1 MRGFLACFS
10 SAVVGGLVVCLSGGG
25 PLPGLLPL
33 GEAQVAD
40 RTPGVVR
47 TAGIDGERLTP
58 DELVNVAVYE
68 RVNRAVVHIT
78 TRSYRDEGFFL
89 FGSGPVEGNGS
100 GFVVDKSGHI
110 VTNFHVIEDARAILV
125 TLYNGETYTATIVGA
140 DAINDVAVIKIP
152 AAAKVLW
159 PVVLGDAT
167 KLKVGRRVFAIGNP
181 FGLER
186 TLTTGVVSSLNRSL
200 QLVRGRTMQSIIQTD
215 AAINPGSSGGPLLN
229 SRGDVIGMSV
239 AIFSKTGQSSGVGFA
254 IPANLINRVVPQLLE
269 HGRVIRPDLGI
280 TRVYQTETG
289 LMIAGLK
296 RGGPAERAGL
306 RGPRVVRIRRGP
318 LVLQR
323 MDRTAADL
331 VTAIDGQPVR
341 TFEAVLEHVEKRKP
355 GDRVVLT
362 VVRGGRRIEVPVQ
375 LGSDE
380 AEGRQPRSE

>member
-10 SAVVGGLVVCLSGGG
+10 SAVVGGLFVSLSGGG
-25 PLPGLLPL
+25 PPPGLLPH
-33 GEAQVAD
+33 GGAQVVD
-40 RTPGVVR
+40 RPPGAARPAEV
-47 TAGIDGERLTP
+47 AGDSLTP
-58 DELVNVAVYE
+58 DEAVNVAVYE
-68 RVNRAVVHIT
+68 RVNRAVVNIT

-89 FGSGPVEGNGS
+89 FDGGPVEGNGS
-100 GFVVDKSGHI
+100 GFVVDKAGHI
-110 VTNFHVIEDARAILV
+110 VTNFHVIEDARAFLV
-125 TLYNGETYTATIVGA
+125 TLYNGETYTASFVGA
-140 DAINDVAVIKIP
+140 DLINDVAVLKIS

-200 QLVRGRTMQSIIQTD
+200 QLVRGRTIKSIIQTD
-215 AAINPGSSGGPLLN
+215 AAINPGSSGGPLIN
-229 SRGDVIGMSV
+229 SGGEVIGMNV
-239 AIFSKTGQSSGVGFA
+239 AIFSKSGQSSGVGFA

-280 TRVYQTETG
+280 TRVYQTEKG

-306 RGPRVVRIRRGP
+306 RGPRVVRLRRGP

-331 VTAIDGQPVR
+331 VIAVDGQPVP
-341 TFEAVLEHVEKRKP
+341 TFDALLEYVENRKP
-355 GDRVVLT
+355 GDRVALT
-362 VVRGGRRIEVPVQ
+362 VVRGGRRIEIPVR
-375 LGSDE
+375 LGDGE
-380 AEGRQPRSE
+380 AEGRRTE